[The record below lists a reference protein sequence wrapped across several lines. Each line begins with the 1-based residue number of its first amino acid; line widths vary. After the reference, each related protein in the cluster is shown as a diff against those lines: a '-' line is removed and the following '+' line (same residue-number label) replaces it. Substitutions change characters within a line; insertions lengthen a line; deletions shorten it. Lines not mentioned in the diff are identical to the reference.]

1 MDKGM
6 KKKVCEC
13 CGKSF
18 FILPKDNFRTICKK
32 CYKDYYLP
40 VRFKFKAKQLNGHW
54 KSVKLYVNLKYK
66 VDQILAAKER
76 ENNPNELQPY
86 WTGSE
91 FDYR

>member
-18 FILPKDNFRTICKK
+18 FVLPKENFRTICKK

-40 VRFKFKAKQLNGHW
+40 VRFKFKAWQLNGHW
-54 KSVKLYVNLKYK
+54 KSVKSHVEIKNK
-66 VDQILAAKER
+66 VCDILNMREIER
-76 ENNPNELQPY
+76 EAGEIQPY

-91 FDYR
+91 YDYR